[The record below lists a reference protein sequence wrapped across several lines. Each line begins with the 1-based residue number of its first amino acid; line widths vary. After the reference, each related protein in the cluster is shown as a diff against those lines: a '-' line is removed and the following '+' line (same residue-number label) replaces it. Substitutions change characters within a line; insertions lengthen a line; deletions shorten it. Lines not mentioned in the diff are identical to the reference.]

1 MLEGWRPFIR
11 HRRLMV
17 RRAGLVAVAV
27 AAFLICSPWSP
38 VLRAQRGA
46 PPPAG
51 QGNANTPPPKTT
63 ALILGQVV
71 DGTTRQP
78 IGEAVVTLTGAGMR
92 GGPQLGQINS
102 ASLSPQQQQA
112 LQATLSAA
120 AAAAGRGPGGPL
132 RVMTGADGRFVFH
145 DLAPGTYQLTATQT
159 GYTSTLSVNAG
170 ANAGLVGIVAAAIA
184 PPSQPTIV
192 PLKEGEL
199 ATNVSLRLWKNA
211 VISGTVLDDAGEP
224 AIGLTVQVARRVMG
238 GGRARFIPGTSVRTD
253 DRGAYR
259 LTGLVPSDYLVV
271 VPQTQVSMP
280 SAILSGLVEGLTSG
294 GGMGPSMMTMLDVMS
309 SGINPTDAMQ
319 GGVRIGDYMVASS
332 GSVPLMGADGR
343 LQAYQTAF
351 YPSASAPAQATVIS
365 LKSGEEKTNVNFQLS
380 LIPTSR
386 VSGTAT
392 GPDGPVANLGVRLVV
407 PGDGII
413 AESEFDVATAV
424 TRADGTFSFYGV
436 PPGQFL
442 LRANK
447 QPRPDIP
454 AEVLAQPGI
463 GNLFAGANNQKGPN
477 DMLFATTAINVASG
491 DLDGVVVRLAAG
503 FHVSGRVEFESQTNR
518 PQPTAAQIQTVSVT
532 LVPMDGRQ
540 PGGLLGDISGPDR
553 ANDKS
558 EFRTKGYGPG
568 KYFLNVVGGGAWQ
581 VKSAV
586 LGGRDVLDGPLE
598 IKEGDVTGIVVTF
611 TDKMGTLTGKVRAG
625 AETDLSEA
633 TVLLFPANYRGWIDN
648 GMNPRR
654 TRTARASRPGDYGFG
669 NVPVGDYLVVALD
682 RSNEGDMQDPA
693 FIEALS
699 RVATRVTIALD
710 PVTLELQRAVV
721 KR

>member
-11 HRRLMV
+11 QRRLMV
-17 RRAGLVAVAV
+17 RRAVLVAVAG

-46 PPPAG
+46 PPPAA
-51 QGNANTPPPKTT
+51 QGNPNAPPPKST
-63 ALILGQVV
+63 ALILGQVI

-78 IGEAVVTLTGAGMR
+78 IGEAVVTLTGAGQR
-92 GGPQLGQINS
+92 GAPQLNAINNS
-102 ASLSPQQQQA
+102 GLSPQQQQA
-112 LQATLSAA
+112 LQASLAAA

-132 RVMTGADGRFVFH
+132 RVMTGGDGRFVFH

-159 GYTSTLSVNAG
+159 GYTSTLAVNAG
-170 ANAGLVGIVAAAIA
+170 ANAGLIGIVAAAIA

-192 PLKEGEL
+192 PLKEGEF
-199 ATNVSLRLWKNA
+199 ATNVNLRLWKNA

-238 GGRARFIPGTSVRTD
+238 GGRARFIPGASVRTD

-280 SAILSGLVEGLTSG
+280 SAILSGLMEGLTSG
-294 GGMGPSMMTMLDVMS
+294 GGMGPSVMTMLDVMS

-332 GSVPLMGADGR
+332 GSVPLIGPDGR
-343 LQAYQTAF
+343 LQAYQTSF
-351 YPSASAPAQATVIS
+351 YPGAFAPTQATVIS
-365 LKSGEEKTNVNFQLS
+365 LKSGEEKTDVNFQLS

-392 GPDGPVANLGVRLVV
+392 GPDGPVPNLGVRLVV

-424 TRADGTFSFYGV
+424 TRADGTFAFYGV

-447 QPRPDIP
+447 QPRPEIP
-454 AEVLAQPGI
+454 PEVLAQPGL
-463 GNLFAGANNQKGPN
+463 GNLFAGANQKGPTE
-477 DMLFATTAINVASG
+477 MMFATTSISVGNS
-491 DLDGVVVRLAAG
+491 DLDNVVVRLATG
-503 FHVSGRVEFESQTNR
+503 FHVTGRVEFESQTSR
-518 PQPTAAQIQTVSVT
+518 PPPTTAQIQTVSVT
-532 LVPMDGRQ
+532 LIPMDGRQ
-540 PGGLLGDISGPDR
+540 PGGLLGDLTGPDR

-558 EFRTKGYGPG
+558 EFKTKSYAPG
-568 KYFLNVVGGGAWQ
+568 KYFLNATGGGGWQ

-586 LGGRDVLDGPLE
+586 IGGRDVLDAPIE
-598 IKEGDVTGIVVTF
+598 IKDADVAGLVITF
-611 TDKMGTLTGKVRAG
+611 TDKMGALTGKVTAG
-625 AETDLSEA
+625 AETDLSET
-633 TVLLFPANYRGWIDN
+633 TVLLFPSNYRGWIDA

-654 TRTARASRPGDYGFG
+654 TRTARANRPGAYTFG

-699 RVATRVTIALD
+699 RVATKVTITLD
-710 PVTLELQRAVV
+710 AVTLDLQRTQV
-721 KR
+721 RR